1 MTISVAYEIRSDVE
15 LLDAPVIKKVTY
27 RDGSEILAV
36 NADPLEIK
44 LLEPELLDQYFLAYK
59 SYLTEYLSSFSS
71 FEEASTR
78 EAISSHI
85 SAYAV
90 TYYFRDLAE
99 MVAFS
104 LENSAPSLE
113 GDEEL

>member
-1 MTISVAYEIRSDVE
+1 MATSVVYEIRSDVE
-15 LLDAPVIKKVTY
+15 LLNAPVIKKVNY
-27 RDGSEILAV
+27 RDGLEILAV

-44 LLEPELLDQYFLAYK
+44 LLEPELLEEYFLAYK

-90 TYYFRDLAE
+90 AYYFRNLAE
-99 MVAFS
+99 TVAAN

-113 GDEEL
+113 EDEEL